1 MTTYPAQRI
10 VGVITKKGNA
20 RGTFIFLCMLFE
32 EIHVRFLEKIEDQ
45 YETAEK
51 ITLVMDNL
59 NTHVPGS
66 LYETFQPDKAKAILD
81 RFEFVYTP
89 KPWELVEYG

>member
-1 MTTYPAQRI
+1 MRDFLLFSMKVPL
-10 VGVITKKGNA
+10 GS
-20 RGTFIFLCMLFE
+20 FIFLCMLFE
-32 EIHVRFLEKIEDQ
+32 EFHVSFLEKIEDQ

-66 LYETFQPDKAKAILD
+66 LYETFQSDKAKAILD
-81 RFEFVYTP
+81 
-89 KPWELVEYG
+89 